1 MSSSDPPDPIKR
13 WRGAILLVNLALIAI
28 VAALVVRAMR

>member
-1 MSSSDPPDPIKR
+1 MSSSDPRDPIKR

-28 VAALVVRAMR
+28 VAALIVRAMR